1 MARPSSIFTSN
12 PVEALYVQF
21 FGRVKAWNKEGIDM
35 IPLSPTKLSKNK

>member
-21 FGRVKAWNKEGIDM
+21 FGIESRLGI
-35 IPLSPTKLSKNK
+35 KKG